1 MKKHLAASLLLA
13 MVAATATAAFAAA
26 PKQTQQ
32 MTFRSFTIEGQ
43 SVQIPLNSQE
53 PLEWTGPVIVTGSG
67 FTLNCS
73 SLKMWLTPDGRDA
86 ERVEASGNIRI
97 AGRYVA
103 SDKTEWEMKG
113 RAESASYERK
123 AGEAILQGSV
133 SFEAR
138 NRSTG
143 AVVSAAAEKLTYDVK
158 SRRFRFEG
166 GERPVRMEWQ
176 EPEPEAAAGEAPAE
190 GSQGE
195 SAK

>member
-1 MKKHLAASLLLA
+1 MKKLLALGVLLA
-13 MVAATATAAFAAA
+13 MVAGAMTAGLAAA
-26 PKQTQQ
+26 PKQTQR
-32 MTFRSFTIEGQ
+32 MAFRSFTVEGASLQ
-43 SVQIPLNSQE
+43 GALQGPWEWAGSV
-53 PLEWTGPVIVTGSG
+53 TVKGSG
-67 FTLNCS
+67 LTLTCDT
-73 SLKMWLTPDGRDA
+73 LKMWPTPDGRDV

-103 SDKTEWEMKG
+103 SDKTEWEVKG
-113 RAESASYERK
+113 QAESASYERK
-123 AGEAILQGSV
+123 AGQGVLKGAV

-138 NRSTG
+138 NRATG

-176 EPEPEAAAGEAPAE
+176 EPEPQAGAGEAPAD
-190 GSQGE
+190 GPQGE